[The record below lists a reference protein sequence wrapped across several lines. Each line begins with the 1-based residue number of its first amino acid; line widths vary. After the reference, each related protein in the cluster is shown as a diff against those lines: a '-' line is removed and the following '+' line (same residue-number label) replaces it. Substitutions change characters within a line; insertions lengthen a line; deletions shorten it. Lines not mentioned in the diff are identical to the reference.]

1 MSAHC
6 LSCHVPVP
14 EGVEVCASCRTAQVP
29 RLDFDPLLGSISGS
43 PSSNSGG
50 SASESPTAPSTIS
63 GELSPDQEVPWCGRS
78 NELKQLMTLAEQAL
92 TRGQLRCFLVLGTP
106 GLGKSRLLRELGRM
120 IVRHLGVHKSRVLFA
135 TVPGEGAAAHSVF
148 AELFQKRFA
157 LTPGESAQSARDKV
171 LRTCRSLLPAV
182 RATEVA
188 HLLGELLDLPF
199 PDSLV
204 SSRMVLQPGRTTP
217 RLYAAIKR
225 FLAAD
230 ARRSPLLLLFDEME
244 HAGAETMSLLHY
256 LLDGLQDLP
265 VLIGVAARPEFGDT
279 YPDFGTSTAIPER
292 LELAPLPAPDAI
304 ELLGA
309 VVGADPEELP
319 VPLLRHIGEAFDGS
333 PRAVV
338 ELVRLLVET
347 GVLAWVPAHETSA
360 EDEEQTLVPQWDGE
374 RLEKGELPTSF
385 SGLVQARLQAMAA
398 APRAILEQAAVV
410 GEHFYLSAVRM
421 LARCDATRLGGEL
434 TEHGGSGEAGDPDGP
449 PLDEVIDAGER
460 GEEEADLLTQLQ
472 SQGVVLLLPGS
483 QLRGEREY
491 RFSYPPWQETIY
503 RAIAPARRRRYHH
516 LIAQWLQL
524 NPERDRQEFQEAIG
538 RHLERAGRGPEAALH
553 YRRAAELA
561 TSRGTYNR
569 VPRLLLRAL
578 ACLEGSELCM
588 RLELWQELG
597 TALWRLGDTDAA
609 LPSFE
614 KVVRLSYVM
623 NARSQAALAFST
635 IGQIYRQKGDMS
647 RAIENLSR
655 ALELHQQLG
664 DQIGWSDALDD
675 LGQALWLLG
684 RVEEALERSER
695 ALELRRRLGDRRKL
709 AASLLHLGAIEQHRG
724 HLDAAVAYF
733 DEAQR
738 KHEND
743 PLLHAACL
751 EALGSVD
758 LMRGDAPLSRARF
771 EEALSLCEPMGPSAQ
786 LAGLVCRLGESL
798 LQEGLLGEAE
808 TRLLQA
814 RELAVRLSD
823 RRALAEIMR
832 LLGLI
837 HFRRDDQK
845 VALDYCQKALDRAQQ
860 SGLRYEI
867 GRALLSLGE
876 VHAATLFDVSS
887 AGEHPAWDYFR
898 RAVTL
903 LREIG
908 DQAELAL
915 ALAALGRH
923 LIERG
928 RRGPGRATLREAVQ
942 LGQALRMRMAD
953 DLQQVLAEL

>member
-14 EGVEVCASCRTAQVP
+14 EGTEICASCRTAQVP
-29 RLDFDPLLGSISGS
+29 RLEPDPILAPLLDSSGEKA
-43 PSSNSGG
+43 
-50 SASESPTAPSTIS
+50 ASPSTIS

-78 NELKQLMTLAEQAL
+78 SELKQLMTLAEQSL
-92 TRGQLRCFLVLGTP
+92 SRGQLRCFLVLGSP

-120 IVRHLGVHKSRVLFA
+120 IVRHLGVAKSRVLLT

-157 LTPGESAQSARDKV
+157 LVPGESAQSARDKV

-204 SSRMVLQPGRTTP
+204 SSSTVLQPGRATP

-230 ARRSPLLLLFDEME
+230 ARRAPLLLLFDEME
-244 HAGAETMSLLHY
+244 HAGAETMSLVHY

-265 VLIGVAARPEFGDT
+265 VLIGVAARPEFGDN
-279 YPDFGTSTAIPER
+279 YPDFGTSTVVPER
-292 LELAPLPAPDAI
+292 LELAPLPAADAL

-319 VPLLRHIGEAFDGS
+319 APLLRHVGESFDGS

-347 GVLAWVPAHETSA
+347 GALAWVPANEPGP
-360 EDEEQTLVPQWDGE
+360 EDEEQTLLPQWDSE
-374 RLEKGELPTSF
+374 RLEKSALPTSF
-385 SGLVQARLQAMAA
+385 AGLVQARLQAMAA

-434 TEHGGSGEAGDPDGP
+434 SEEGEAGDPDGP
-449 PLDEVIDAGER
+449 PLEEVIEASER
-460 GEEEADLLTQLQ
+460 GDEESDLLAQLQ
-472 SQGVVLLLPGS
+472 SQGVVLLLPAS

-491 RFSYPPWQETIY
+491 RFAYPPWQETIY
-503 RAIAPARRRRYHH
+503 RAIAPPRRRRYHH

-524 NPERDRQEFQEAIG
+524 SPECDRQELQESIG
-538 RHLERAGRGPEAALH
+538 RHLERAGRGPEAARH

-561 TSRGTYNR
+561 TARGAYNR

-578 ACLEGSELCM
+578 ASLEGAELRA

-597 TALWRLGDTDAA
+597 SALWRLGDIDAA

-614 KVVRLSYVM
+614 KVVRLSYAM
-623 NARSQAALAFST
+623 TARTQAAQAFSA

-647 RAIENLSR
+647 RAIENLMR

-664 DQIGWSDALDD
+664 DQVGLSDALDD
-675 LGQALWLLG
+675 LGQVLWLLG
-684 RVEEALERSER
+684 RVDEAIERSER
-695 ALELRRRLGDRRKL
+695 ALELRRRIGDRRKL
-709 AASLLHLGAIEQHRG
+709 AASLLHLGTIEQHRG
-724 HLDAAVAYF
+724 HLDAAVGCF
-733 DEAQR
+733 EEAQR
-738 KHEND
+738 KHDND

-751 EALGSVD
+751 EALGSIE
-758 LMRGDAPLSRARF
+758 LMRGEVPLARARF
-771 EEALSLCEPMGPSAQ
+771 EEALSLCETMGPSAQ
-786 LAGLVCRLGESL
+786 LAGLICRLGEAL

-808 TRLLQA
+808 TRLIQA
-814 RELAVRLSD
+814 RELAFRLSD
-823 RRALAEIMR
+823 RRAVAEIMR

-845 VALDYCQKALDRAQQ
+845 VALDYCHKALDRAQQ

-942 LGQALRMRMAD
+942 IGTALRMRMAD
-953 DLQQVLAEL
+953 ELQQVLAEL